1 MIVWWEKY
9 SNFTSTEMIFLD
21 KHPNRLQTGHKC
33 AREWRPPPVTAA
45 KPRTNPATAV
55 GVGDGDGRRGHGGP
69 LRWWRRGIQ
78 WVAAKPDMDPATAAI
93 LAWIRRPVA
102 LPLSG
107 IRRVATSLPTTVCAG
122 PLLPLPPAPLPFL
135 PSPPRSGRGE
145 GRQLRCGRRG
155 GWRLLPASVGR
166 ADASLAIAAMT
177 TAGLE

>member
-1 MIVWWEKY
+1 
-9 SNFTSTEMIFLD
+9 MIFLD

-45 KPRTNPATAV
+45 KPRTNPATAA

-78 WVAAKPDMDPATAAI
+78 RVAAKPDMDPATAAI

-122 PLLPLPPAPLPFL
+122 PLLPLPPAPLPSF
-135 PSPPRSGRGE
+135 PPLLDPAEGRGVSCVAAGEE
-145 GRQLRCGRRG
+145 GG
-155 GWRLLPASVGR
+155 GCRLLPWGGR
-166 ADASLAIAAMT
+166 MHHRRSRR
-177 TAGLE
+177 

>member
-1 MIVWWEKY
+1 
-9 SNFTSTEMIFLD
+9 MIFLD

-45 KPRTNPATAV
+45 KPRTNPATAA

-107 IRRVATSLPTTVCAG
+107 IRRVATSLPTTIRQRGGASAALRPERRVAAVAC
-122 PLLPLPPAPLPFL
+122 F
-135 PSPPRSGRGE
+135 RGE
-145 GRQLRCGRRG
+145 GGCIIGDRGNDDGGPRIGRQR
-155 GWRLLPASVGR
+155 
-166 ADASLAIAAMT
+166 
-177 TAGLE
+177 